1 MSLSRHQ
8 HANRITMKL
17 TLGFSPCPNDTF
29 IFDAMIHHKIDTEGL
44 TFDVFY
50 EDVESLNHKTF
61 DSALDISK
69 LSFHAYAY
77 ALENYVLLDAGS
89 ALGFGVGPLLICK
102 KEELVKQV
110 RQGSEE
116 GVISDLRV
124 AIPGKFTTANF
135 LLGLAF
141 PQLQHKETL
150 LFSEI
155 EPALLKEQVDLGLI
169 IHENRFT
176 YQDKGLHKIIDL
188 GDFWEQETGCPIPLG
203 GIVIR
208 RDIPDEVKLKVNRVL
223 KKSVEYAFAHPDS
236 ARDFIREHAQE
247 MSEEVMYKHIKL
259 YVNKYSLD
267 LGGEGR
273 KAVQVMFEKAL
284 QLNLIP
290 NVQKNLFLN

>member
-1 MSLSRHQ
+1 M
-8 HANRITMKL
+8 NL

-61 DSALDISK
+61 DGTLDISK

-77 ALENYVLLDAGS
+77 ALEKYVLLDAGS

-102 KEELVKQV
+102 KEELVQQV
-110 RQGSEE
+110 LQGRDEQ
-116 GVISDLRV
+116 VISDLKV
-124 AIPGKFTTANF
+124 AIPGKYTTANF

-141 PQLQHKETL
+141 PQLQNKEIL
-150 LFSEI
+150 VFSEI

-176 YQDKGLHKIIDL
+176 YQDKGLHKVIDL
-188 GDFWEQETGCPIPLG
+188 GDFWEKETGCPIPLG

-208 RDIPDEVKLKVNRVL
+208 RDIPNDIKMKVNRIL
-223 KKSVEYAFAHPDS
+223 KRSVEYAFAHPDS
-236 ARDFIREHAQE
+236 GIDFIRQHAQE
-247 MSEEVMYKHIKL
+247 MSEEVMYKHIEL
-259 YVNKYSLD
+259 YVNKYSLN
-267 LGGEGR
+267 LGQEGR
-273 KAVQVMFEKAL
+273 KAVQVMFEKAR

-290 NVQKNLFLN
+290 AIRENLFLN